1 MAAGDIPENPPGLK
15 IRDFP
20 HTEKYG
26 FGRFWNKFHILRG
39 SARQRQLV
47 TSREIPGSENT

>member
-1 MAAGDIPENPPGLK
+1 MVLDDFGPNFTVYVEVSGSDSWGGIPGNPPGLK

-26 FGRFWNKFHILRG
+26 FDRW
-39 SARQRQLV
+39 
-47 TSREIPGSENT
+47 